1 MEKWDVYDEN
11 CNFKGYTKTREDVFD
26 KSEYHLSVS
35 SWIINK
41 NKELL
46 IQKRAACKRIHP
58 NKWGITG
65 GSVSAG
71 ETSRQGC
78 VRETFEEIG
87 LLIEEKDLIFLSRTL
102 WENTIFDDYV
112 IIKEFLIEN
121 AVIQKKEVDEIK
133 WASID
138 EIKQLFRSGLFMMDD
153 LSYVDKVIHYMDE
166 HI

>member
-11 CNFKGYTKTREDVFD
+11 CEFIGITKTRNDVFD
-26 KSEYHLSVS
+26 EGEYHLSVS

-87 LLIEEKDLIFLSRTL
+87 LELKEDDLTHLSRTL
-102 WENTIFDDYV
+102 WKNIIFDDYI
-112 IIKEFLIEN
+112 IIKDYPIEN
-121 AVIQKKEVDEIK
+121 AVLQKIEVSEIK
-133 WASID
+133 WASIED
-138 EIKQLFRSGLFMMDD
+138 IKQLFHDDLFMMDD
-153 LSYVDKVIHYMDE
+153 LSYVDKVIRYMDE